1 MKWVN
6 EDFIWGIMISVLVLT
21 LFIIVSLFSQ
31 FPATIYNI
39 IFLLMTIDM
48 VTMLYY
54 ISYISRTKLTQGE
67 TKEELRVRL
76 NLIELGKKEAEKRY
90 YNRMI
95 GDKIYNKIMQDY
107 EQEDINL
114 RSKLKNLKLR
124 K

>member
-1 MKWVN
+1 MKRVS
-6 EDFIWGIMISVLVLT
+6 EDFIWGIMISVLILT
-21 LFIIVSLFSQ
+21 IFIIASLFSQ
-31 FPATIYNI
+31 FPNTSYNI

-48 VTMLYY
+48 AAMLYY

-67 TKEELRVRL
+67 TKEELKVRL

-90 YNRMI
+90 YSRKI

-114 RSKLKNLKLR
+114 RSKLKSLKLR